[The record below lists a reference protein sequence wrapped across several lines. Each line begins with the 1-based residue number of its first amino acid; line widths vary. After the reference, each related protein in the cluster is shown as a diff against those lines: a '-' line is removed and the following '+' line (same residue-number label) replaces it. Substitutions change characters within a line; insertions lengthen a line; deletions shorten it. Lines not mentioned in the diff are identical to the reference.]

1 MIKSTVVNGRHSNI
15 HEYFGIA
22 FNEKVFQQIDM
33 IYIKNKRNRLVTM
46 IPKIYARSFETTF
59 SRKNK
64 EKNLMVNKSQRD
76 EQMR

>member
-1 MIKSTVVNGRHSNI
+1 
-15 HEYFGIA
+15 
-22 FNEKVFQQIDM
+22 M

-59 SRKNK
+59 SKKNN
-64 EKNLMVNKSQRD
+64 EKILIVKNSHKD